1 MKAIIMAGGEGSRLR
16 PLTCDL
22 PKPMAPLM
30 DRPVMAYAVELLKRH
45 GVTEIGSTLM
55 YLPERIQSYF
65 GDGSAFGVSMRY
77 FIEKTPL
84 GTAGSMHLAR
94 DFLTET
100 FAVLSGDGVTDCDLT
115 EALRFHREKGALAT
129 LVLKRVENPL
139 EYGVVIADASGRV
152 TRFVE
157 KPGWGEVFSDTVNTG
172 IYILEPEALRLI
184 PEGRA
189 FDFGHDLFPQMA
201 ERGEAVYAWT
211 MEGYWCDIGDTAA
224 YLKAHTD
231 AMDGRVDLPLTARPG
246 GVARMPG
253 SHVDQGAVVEGPC
266 FIGEGATVKAGARVG
281 AYSVVGAG
289 CVVETGAS
297 LKRAVLW
304 RGARVG
310 EGAQARCCVLM
321 DGARMEPDSAAFEES
336 VLGSGATLGAGASL
350 MPGVK
355 VWPRKK
361 IGAGARLDANVV
373 WGDTDRA
380 SFSRG
385 CLRLDSPESAAR
397 AGAAAA
403 SAMGVKTALI
413 GRAAGAA
420 AQAGAMALE
429 AGLMAQGAQALDG
442 GCAAL
447 IQLRH
452 QLWQTGAD
460 AAFWLSG
467 ECVRVLDGDG
477 VEPGVAVQRRIE
489 QLLLRQD
496 YARAFA
502 TPPCPP
508 LNAGRGDLSYI
519 GMLSRDP
526 DIDLGGGRRPQV
538 ALFAA
543 DEPLLSLAE
552 RALEKAGCLVRAEW
566 EEEMMDLAPGE
577 TGVWLEADGEEL
589 YLADERGCLTEDE
602 MRLMRVWTA
611 LELGLRRL
619 PVPMNATHAAEALA
633 ARYGAEIVRVSAERP
648 ALMRELIEADRRLFR
663 LWFDGPYAALLCLTC
678 LRRQSLSPSD
688 WAARMPR
695 LARSARSVPLS
706 EKDRSR
712 VLRGLIDQEDA
723 PDMTDGLSV
732 RRGEG
737 WALVKPASDRPECR
751 IVAEAADME
760 TADELCAFYEKRVKA
775 LLGKDDGR
783 RT

>member
-1 MKAIIMAGGEGSRLR
+1 MAGGEGSRLR

-30 DRPVMAYAVELLKRH
+30 DRPVMACAVDLLKRH
-45 GVTEIGSTLM
+45 SVTDIGATLM
-55 YLPERIQSYF
+55 YLPDRVQSYF

-115 EALRFHREKGALAT
+115 AALRFHREKRALAT

-139 EYGVVIADASGRV
+139 EYGVVMADGEGRV
-152 TRFVE
+152 TRFLE

-172 IYILEPEALRLI
+172 VYILEPDILRHI

-189 FDFGHDLFPQMA
+189 VDFGHDLFPRLV
-201 ERGEAVYAWT
+201 ERGEAVFAWT

-224 YLKAHTD
+224 YLRAHAD
-231 AMDGRVDLPLTARPG
+231 ALDGRINLPLNARPG
-246 GVARMPG
+246 GVIRMPG
-253 SHVDQGAVVEGPC
+253 ARVDRGAVLEGPC
-266 FIGEGATVKAGARVG
+266 FIGEGAVVKTGARVG

-289 CVVETGAS
+289 CVVEAGAS

-304 RGARVG
+304 RGAHVG

-336 VLGSGATLGAGASL
+336 VLGSAATLGAGASL

-355 VWPRKK
+355 VWPRKR
-361 IGAGARLDANVV
+361 IGAGTRLDANLV
-373 WGDTDRA
+373 WGDTGRA
-380 SFSRG
+380 AFEGG

-403 SAMGVKTALI
+403 SAMKLKTALI
-413 GRAAGAA
+413 GRSAGAA
-420 AQAGAMALE
+420 AQAGALALE
-429 AGLMAQGAQALDG
+429 AGLMAQGAQVLDG

-452 QLWQTGAD
+452 QLHEIGAD
-460 AAFWLSG
+460 AAFWVSG

-477 VEPGVAVQRRIE
+477 AEPGAGVQRQIE

-496 YARAFA
+496 YARSFSA
-502 TPPCPP
+502 PPCSPVS
-508 LNAGRGDLSYI
+508 AGRGDLGYI
-519 GMLSRDP
+519 GALARDP
-526 DIDLGGGRRPQV
+526 DIDLSGGRRLQI
-538 ALFAA
+538 ALFAQ

-577 TGVWLEADGEEL
+577 IGVWLEEEGEGL
-589 YLADERGCLTEDE
+589 CLADERGCLSARETQ
-602 MRLMRVWTA
+602 LMRVWAA
-611 LELGLRRL
+611 LELGFTRL
-619 PVPMNATHAAEALA
+619 PLPMNATRAAEELA
-633 ARYGAEIVRVSAERP
+633 PRYGAEVFRVSAQRP
-648 ALMRELIEADRRLFR
+648 ALMRELIDADRRLFR
-663 LWFDGPYAALLCLTC
+663 LWFDGVYAALVCLTC
-678 LRRQSLSPSD
+678 LLKRGLTLAEWAKEMPS
-688 WAARMPR
+688 
-695 LARSARSVPLS
+695 LARSVRSVPLS

-712 VLRGLIDQEDA
+712 VLRGLIQQEEE
-723 PDMTDGLSV
+723 PDMTDGLAV
-732 RRGEG
+732 HRDGG
-737 WALVKPASDRPECR
+737 WALVKPAADRPECR
-751 IVAEAADME
+751 IVAEAADAE
-760 TADELCAFYEKRVKA
+760 TADELCAFYEDRVKA
-775 LLGKDDGR
+775 LLSGGQAEKE
-783 RT
+783 